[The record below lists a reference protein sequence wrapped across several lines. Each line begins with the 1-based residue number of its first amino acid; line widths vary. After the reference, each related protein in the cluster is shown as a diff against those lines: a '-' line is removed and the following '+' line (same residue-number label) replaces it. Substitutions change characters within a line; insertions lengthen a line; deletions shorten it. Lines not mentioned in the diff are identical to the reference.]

1 MERPVSSVLLLCF
14 ALSLVPAAAQTPPNP
29 LAGPWE
35 LLPIA
40 EQLEEQTRFYVTNI
54 DDLASERDSTVDIF
68 IFQPVQ
74 DAIWVKTIRGAST
87 DPTRIQIPMS
97 DNCITRVVY
106 FDSDGYPDLIQISR
120 TKKTVRILLN
130 RVRENQDRLKREAL
144 NPEVGVTDNKHEDDW
159 INEELLTISTQAEY
173 VDLLYG
179 DINMDGVEDI
189 VLAGR
194 RMDKTYFIQL
204 LLFTTKG
211 SFSFQTMEIAVD
223 SRGISQ
229 LLSIGDIN
237 KDHRN
242 ELLYLTASNHLAYIL
257 NEDPVYRSQLVLS
270 TAIELKGK
278 IKHFAL
284 VDLTE
289 NGNTDFIFPAVS
301 ELDLIK
307 QTGTAN
313 WAKVSLLSSDLQ
325 DASVCDVTNTGKTD
339 MVLLWADHIA
349 LLAQTYLPR
358 DETDIEVEYMWQT
371 ADGTTFGYILYPLN
385 IDAGN
390 WDSIVT
396 TDLSGTKQLDLV
408 LYSESQHK
416 IVWGRRAFKTPSGLG
431 WDPNFWVYVM
441 CYVILASLVLVT
453 MHFYWDS
460 KLQEEERKL
469 LGEAEVPKVV
479 WEPEQPQSGKRGAN
493 RKTTV

>member
-1 MERPVSSVLLLCF
+1 MEVAISPVFLLCF
-14 ALSLVPAAAQTPPNP
+14 ALCLPAASQTPPNP
-29 LAGPWE
+29 LAGSWE

-40 EQLEEQTRFYVTNI
+40 EQLEEQTRFFVTNI
-54 DDLASERDSTVDIF
+54 DDLATERDSTVDIF

-87 DPTRIQIPMS
+87 DPTRIQIPIS
-97 DNCITRVVY
+97 DSCVTRVVD
-106 FDSDGYPDLIQISR
+106 FDSDGYPDLLQISR
-120 TKKTVRILLN
+120 TKKTVRVLLN

-144 NPEVGVTDNKHEDDW
+144 NPEVGPTDNKHEDDW
-159 INEELLTISTQAEY
+159 INTELQTISTQAEY
-173 VDLLYG
+173 IDLLYG

-194 RMDKTYFIQL
+194 RLDKTYFIQL
-204 LLFTTKG
+204 LLFTSKG
-211 SFSFQTMEIAVD
+211 AFAFQTTEIAVD
-223 SRGISQ
+223 SSGISQ
-229 LLSIGDIN
+229 LLAVEDIN

-242 ELLYLTASNHLAYIL
+242 ELLYLTASSHLVYIL
-257 NEDPVYRSQLVLS
+257 NKDPVYTSQLVLS
-270 TAIELKGK
+270 AALDLKGR
-278 IKHFAL
+278 IRHFAT

-289 NGNTDFIFPAVS
+289 SGNSDFILPGAN
-301 ELDLIK
+301 ELDLIR
-307 QTGTAN
+307 QTSST
-313 WAKVSLLSSDLQ
+313 WAKVALLSTTLQ
-325 DASVCDVTNTGKTD
+325 DVSVCDVSNTGKTD
-339 MVLLWADHIA
+339 LVLLWSDHIA

-358 DETDIEVEYMWQT
+358 DQTEIEVEYMWQT
-371 ADGTTFGYILYPLN
+371 ADGTTFGYVLYPLN
-385 IDAGN
+385 IDSGS

-396 TDLSGTKQLDLV
+396 ADLSGSKQLDLV
-408 LYSESQHK
+408 LYSETQHR

-441 CYVILASLVLVT
+441 CYVILASLVLVS

-469 LGEAEVPKVV
+469 LGEAEAPKVA
-479 WEPEQPQSGKRGAN
+479 WEVEQPQSGKRGTH